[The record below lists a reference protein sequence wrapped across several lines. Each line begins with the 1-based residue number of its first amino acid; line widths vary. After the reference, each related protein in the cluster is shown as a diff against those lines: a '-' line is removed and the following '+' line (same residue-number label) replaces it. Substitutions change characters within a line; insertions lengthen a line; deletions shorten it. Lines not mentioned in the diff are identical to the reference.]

1 MTGCLTGKDQLRK
14 KFAQSFFLA
23 PQAKGYFVL
32 NDVFRYIDETEPS
45 ETNSVAIEKVDDSG
59 AAQPPAETGSSYLR
73 LLSPLLFSF
82 YWFSSKLL
90 IIAFSV
96 HRSPCL

>member
-1 MTGCLTGKDQLRK
+1 MTGCLTGKDKLRK

-32 NDVFRYIDETEPS
+32 NDVFRYIDDTDPS
-45 ETNSVAIEKVDDSG
+45 ETNSVSIEKVDDSG
-59 AAQPPAETGSSYLR
+59 SAQPLAETGSSYFS

-82 YWFSSKLL
+82 F
-90 IIAFSV
+90 
-96 HRSPCL
+96 